1 MICDVIKQVCNPKSE
16 PGSYPV
22 RLISCDEKTGIQ
34 ALQRHQQRQGAE
46 QGGHLR
52 QEFEYV
58 RHGTVG
64 LIAGIDVATGKVGP
78 YHLGPTRTEQDYLA
92 FIELQVSKLTAN
104 EKVIFMMD
112 QLNTHKS
119 ASLVKWV
126 AGQIGY
132 TGDLGQKGKRGILKN
147 QSSRMEFLE
156 REDHAIRF
164 IFTPKHCSWLNP
176 IENWF
181 GRLSKSA
188 LKNLSVMSLPELC
201 ERIKSYISYFNES
214 LAVGFNWKFDGF
226 QIGRPLKSTS

>member
-1 MICDVIKQVCNPKSE
+1 VICETIKQAICPQK
-16 PGSYPV
+16 GIATY

-34 ALQRHQQRQGAE
+34 ALERHQQRLSAAK
-46 QGGHLR
+46 GGYLR

-64 LIAGIDVATGKVGP
+64 LIAGIDVASGNLLH

-92 FIELQVSKLTAN
+92 FIEAQVADLDSD

-119 ASLVKWV
+119 ASLVRWV

-132 TGDLGQKGKRGILKN
+132 TGPLGKKGKEGILKS
-147 QSSRMEFLE
+147 QQSRMEFLQ
-156 REDHAIRF
+156 RADHDIRF
-164 IFTPKHCSWLNP
+164 LFTPKHCSWLNP

-188 LKNLSVMSLPELC
+188 LKNLSVSSLDGLTQQ
-201 ERIKSYISYFNES
+201 IKAYIDYYNEC
-214 LAVGFNWKFDGF
+214 LAIPFNWKFDGF
-226 QIGRPLKSTS
+226 QIDRPLKSTI